1 MYICREKWDRI
12 RIIKQTKRY
21 DLNEVLTLTAL
32 SEDIAETVRA
42 EKSLRFVYMFLM
54 VFL

>member
-1 MYICREKWDRI
+1 MKS
-12 RIIKQTKRY
+12 
-21 DLNEVLTLTAL
+21 TLTAL

-42 EKSLRFVYMFLM
+42 EKSLRLVYMFLM